1 MTDIDRTIP
10 ASLVELAQRALRSG
24 RIDEVFLGF
33 EGLGADFPAP
43 IGWIMHLNRVETT
56 LAAQLGTSDEGNH
69 LVVTS
74 QIGSEPKAFV
84 GIDRPV
90 MDAEAITAWID
101 LPRPTDSG
109 EPIGDLEDAELL
121 ITAVR
126 NGWSV
131 QRELRRADHV
141 ITSRHA
147 PAEMP
152 DRLPL
157 QASYQLHALN
167 NFYNVEDTPSH
178 RSTDAPASRRIYL
191 RRDAVPASSWVSAMV
206 EGSRTSPESA
216 INEISGRAPWYA
228 DVAYFDEDTETWTL

>member
-33 EGLGADFPAP
+33 EGLGADFPAA
-43 IGWIMHLNRVETT
+43 IGWIMHLSRVETT
-56 LAAQLGTSDEGNH
+56 LAAQLGISDVNNH

-74 QIGSEPKAFV
+74 QIGSEPRAFV
-84 GIDRPV
+84 GIDRPM

-109 EPIGDLEDAELL
+109 EPIADLGDTEML

-131 QRELRRADHV
+131 QRELRRADHMFMC
-141 ITSRHA
+141 RHA
-147 PAEMP
+147 PAEMC

-157 QASYQLHALN
+157 GASYQLQ
-167 NFYNVEDTPSH
+167 
-178 RSTDAPASRRIYL
+178 R
-191 RRDAVPASSWVSAMV
+191 
-206 EGSRTSPESA
+206 
-216 INEISGRAPWYA
+216 
-228 DVAYFDEDTETWTL
+228 

>member
-43 IGWIMHLNRVETT
+43 IGWIMHLNRVEIT
-56 LAAQLGTSDEGNH
+56 LAAQLGISDVGNH
-69 LVVTS
+69 LVATS
-74 QIGSEPKAFV
+74 QIGSEPGAFV
-84 GIDRPV
+84 GIDRPM

-101 LPRPTDSG
+101 LPRPTGSG
-109 EPIGDLEDAELL
+109 EPIADLGDAEML

-131 QRELRRADHV
+131 QRELRRADHM
-141 ITSRHA
+141 ITSRHT

-167 NFYNVEDTPSH
+167 NFYNVEDTSSH
-178 RSTDAPASRRIYL
+178 RSTGAPVSRMIFF
-191 RRDAVPASSWVSAMV
+191 RRYAVPASSWVSAMAD
-206 EGSRTSPESA
+206 GTRISPEGA
-216 INEISGRAPWYA
+216 VNEISVRAPWYA
-228 DVAYFDEDTETWTL
+228 DVAYFDEDAETWIL

>member
-10 ASLVELAQRALRSG
+10 ASLVELAQRAVRSG
-24 RIDEVFLGF
+24 RIDKVSLGF

-56 LAAQLGTSDEGNH
+56 LAAQLGISDVGNH
-69 LVVTS
+69 LMATS
-74 QIGSEPKAFV
+74 QIGSEPRAFV
-84 GIDRPV
+84 GIDRPM
-90 MDAEAITAWID
+90 MDAEAITAWIA

-109 EPIGDLEDAELL
+109 EPIADFGDAEML

-131 QRELRRADHV
+131 QRELGRADHM
-141 ITSRHA
+141 IMSRHA
-147 PAEMP
+147 PAEMS

-157 QASYQLHALN
+157 RASYQLHALN

-178 RSTDAPASRRIYL
+178 RSTGAPVSRSIFL
-191 RRDAVPASSWVSAMV
+191 RRDAVPASPWVSAMA
-206 EGSRTSPESA
+206 EGTRISPESA
-216 INEISGRAPWYA
+216 ITEISVRAPWYA
-228 DVAYFDEDTETWTL
+228 DVAYFDEDTETWIL

>member
-43 IGWIMHLNRVETT
+43 IGWIVHLNRVETT
-56 LAAQLGTSDEGNH
+56 LAAQLGISDVNNH

-74 QIGSEPKAFV
+74 QIGSEPRAFV
-84 GIDRPV
+84 GIDRPM

-109 EPIGDLEDAELL
+109 EPIADLGDTETL

-131 QRELRRADHV
+131 QRELRRADHM
-141 ITSRHA
+141 IMSRHA
-147 PAEMP
+147 PAEMC

-157 QASYQLHALN
+157 GASYQLHALN
-167 NFYNVEDTPSH
+167 NFYNVKDTPSH
-178 RSTDAPASRRIYL
+178 RSTGAPVSRTIFL
-191 RRDAVPASSWVSAMV
+191 RRDAVPAGPWLSAMA
-206 EGSRTSPESA
+206 EGTRISPESA
-216 INEISGRAPWYA
+216 ISEISVRAPWYA
-228 DVAYFDEDTETWTL
+228 DVAYFDEDTETWIL